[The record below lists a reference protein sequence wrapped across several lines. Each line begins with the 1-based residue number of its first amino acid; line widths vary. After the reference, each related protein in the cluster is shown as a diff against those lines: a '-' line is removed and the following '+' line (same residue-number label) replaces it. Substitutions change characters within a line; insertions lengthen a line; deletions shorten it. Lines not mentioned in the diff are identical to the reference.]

1 MKHITKLFKN
11 RFISATFW
19 MFVATGISNVGNYLY
34 HLLMIVM
41 ISSPKVF
48 GELESAI
55 ALLYIL
61 YVPLMTLSLVIIKFV
76 SSAKGKGDDVAVA
89 SLYHYFNKRLLIG
102 GTVFTLLIILL
113 SPLISS
119 FLHFS
124 SLMMVVL
131 LALTFMTSMLSTF
144 TRSILQGLTNFF
156 SLSAISLV
164 EVVAK
169 IVLSVV
175 LIYLGYKALGG
186 LGAFV
191 VSGLVGYLVGYFF
204 VRKAKLKNSNE
215 KIDPKPFITY
225 AIPAFFTTFASISF
239 ITSDILIVRHF
250 FPGVESGYYSF
261 LSLLGKIIYFAASPI
276 ITAMFPLVSEHHAKG
291 ERYTH
296 FLYYSL
302 GITFIFI
309 VPLVSLYYL
318 FPQIVINLF
327 PNKNY
332 GSIAPLLGPMSVFFS
347 LYALNAVLTSFYLS
361 IHKIL
366 PTVLNVAGAASQ
378 ILFLYLYHQSLSQM
392 IFVSTS
398 TSFVLL
404 ICLLLYYPYAR
415 R

>member
-1 MKHITKLFKN
+1 MKYIAKLFKN

-34 HLLMIVM
+34 HLLMIIM

-89 SLYHYFNKRLLIG
+89 SLYHYFNKGLLIG

-113 SPLISS
+113 SPVISS

-124 SLMMVVL
+124 SLSMVVL

-144 TRSILQGLTNFF
+144 MRSILQGLTNFF
-156 SLSAISLV
+156 SLSIISFV
-164 EVVAK
+164 EVFAK
-169 IVLSVV
+169 ILLSVI

-191 VSGLVGYLVGYFF
+191 ISGLVGYLVGYFY

-215 KIDPKPFITY
+215 KIDPKPFIKY

-239 ITSDILIVRHF
+239 ITSDILMVRHF

-302 GITFIFI
+302 GITFLFI
-309 VPLVSLYYL
+309 IPLVSLYYL

-332 GSIAPLLGPMSVFFS
+332 GSIASLLGPMSVFFS
-347 LYALNAVLTSFYLS
+347 LYVLNTVLTTFYLS
-361 IHKIL
+361 IHRIA
-366 PTVLNVAGAASQ
+366 PTALNVLGAVSQ
-378 ILFLYLYHQSLSQM
+378 IFFLYLFHQSLSQM
-392 IFVSTS
+392 IFVSTL

>member
-1 MKHITKLFKN
+1 MNRIAKLFKN

-19 MFVATGISNVGNYLY
+19 MFVATGISNVGNYLF

-131 LALTFMTSMLSTF
+131 LALTFMTSMLSTL

-156 SLSAISLV
+156 SLSVISLV

-169 IVLSVV
+169 ILLSVI

-215 KIDPKPFITY
+215 KIDPKPFIKY

-302 GITFIFI
+302 GITFLFI

-332 GSIAPLLGPMSVFFS
+332 SSIAPLLGPMSIFFS
-347 LYALNAVLTSFYLS
+347 LYVLNTVLTTFYLS
-361 IHKIL
+361 IHKIA
-366 PTVLNVAGAASQ
+366 PTVLNVVGAISQ
-378 ILFLYLYHQSLSQM
+378 IFFLYLFHQSLSQM
-392 IFVSTS
+392 IFVSTL